1 LRLNGL
7 KDASLTVRGLPV
19 DWPTHSVKWLGW
31 TTSAITIKDEARPE
45 DSMTQQPEQKPSPG
59 PKEEQAEIILIR
71 DLAPRA
77 SIKGGAAKLR
87 FGETTTGDSE
97 ETPRTGVD

>member
-1 LRLNGL
+1 MY
-7 KDASLTVRGLPV
+7 D
-19 DWPTHSVKWLGW
+19 LG
-31 TTSAITIKDEARPE
+31 DNDPEPARPE

-59 PKEEQAEIILIR
+59 PREEQEETILIR

-87 FGETTTGDSE
+87 FGETTAADSE

>member
-1 LRLNGL
+1 M
-7 KDASLTVRGLPV
+7 D
-19 DWPTHSVKWLGW
+19 DLGHN
-31 TTSAITIKDEARPE
+31 DPDQVRPE

-59 PKEEQAEIILIR
+59 PREEQDESILIR

-87 FGETTTGDSE
+87 FGETTAADSGE
-97 ETPRTGVD
+97 MPKTGVD

>member
-1 LRLNGL
+1 
-7 KDASLTVRGLPV
+7 
-19 DWPTHSVKWLGW
+19 
-31 TTSAITIKDEARPE
+31 
-45 DSMTQQPEQKPSPG
+45 MTQQPEQKPSPG
-59 PKEEQAEIILIR
+59 PREEEEQGEFILIR

-97 ETPRTGVD
+97 ETPRTGID